1 MSCDHTSISQNT
13 NHTSSKHIEQ
23 LPHNHDTLYTDLRVP
38 LVVAQGTQ
46 GAARGRKRRE
56 KRERKEG
63 KKGKI
68 KGGGTQTYLTVT
80 HPTNTRA
87 SSATVRTRFSAVS

>member
-1 MSCDHTSISQNT
+1 MGCDHTSISQNT

-23 LPHNHDTLYTDLRVP
+23 LPHNHDTLYTDLRVL

-46 GAARGRKRRE
+46 GGARGRKKRE
-56 KRERKEG
+56 KGGRKEE

-68 KGGGTQTYLTVT
+68 NRGGTQSYLPIRD
-80 HPTNTRA
+80 PTIDRA